1 MKSNDKSSWAI
12 GGGVLCGIGVG
23 FFYLKTNVFFSDL
36 GSGLYYP
43 VGYPVLFAAVT
54 AALAMME
61 IVSAIANRHKWK
73 PSLLHER
80 SSTFML
86 D

>member
-1 MKSNDKSSWAI
+1 MYSSFWD
-12 GGGVLCGIGVG
+12 
-23 FFYLKTNVFFSDL
+23 VFFSDL
-36 GSGLYYP
+36 GSGLYCP
-43 VGYPVLFAAVT
+43 VGYPVLFAAV
-54 AALAMME
+54 AAAVAMME